1 MSENSINNHSDLVWK
16 IAELLR
22 GTYRPPQYRRVMIPM
37 IVLRRLDC
45 VLEATREQVK
55 AELEKPVYKT
65 MLPIQIEE
73 TIKKKLDV
81 PFHNRSDFTF
91 KKLLADPDK
100 LETNFNKFIT
110 SFSVTARRILEK
122 FEFDKEITKMEDAN
136 RLFEVVK
143 AFTDMDLH
151 PDGLSNLEMGYIPS
165 AIEFSV
171 SIFFTITLLSMT

>member
-1 MSENSINNHSDLVWK
+1 MSENSLNDRSDLVWK

-45 VLEATREQVK
+45 VLESTREQVK
-55 AELEKPVYKT
+55 AELADPKYRI
-65 MLPIQIEE
+65 MLPAMIET
-73 TIKKKLDV
+73 TINKKFGI

-91 KKLLADPDK
+91 KKLLDDADK
-100 LETNFNKFIT
+100 LETNLNKFIS

-136 RLFEVVK
+136 RLYEVVK
-143 AFTDMDLH
+143 AFADMDLH
-151 PDGLSNLEMGYIPS
+151 PDRLSNADYGVYR
-165 AIEFSV
+165 
-171 SIFFTITLLSMT
+171 